1 MAEGP
6 STGGAAGIA
15 LMRGVPPTLD
25 RCELT
30 FRGWEPFDLDRAIA
44 QHASYAD
51 LLRSLG
57 LEVVELPTDP
67 AFPDCCFVEDVAVVL
82 DEVALLGMPTPPSR
96 RGEIAAVEEALA
108 RFRALERTPLPATL
122 EGGDVLR
129 VGRRVFAGLS
139 ARSNPEGI
147 EQLRVLLSP
156 HGYTVEALP
165 ISGCLHLKSAV
176 TQVGPETVLL
186 NPQWVDKGAFER
198 YQLIEVDPAE
208 PHAANALLVGGGVIY
223 PTAFPLTAARLERAG
238 VRLEPV
244 NVSELTKAEGAVT
257 CCSLILEE

>member
-1 MAEGP
+1 MR
-6 STGGAAGIA
+6 IA
-15 LMRGVPPTLD
+15 ITRKLSPAIT

-30 FRGWEPFDLDRAIA
+30 HMRREPIDVALAVRQHEAYERCLARLGCRVVSLPPEPDL
-44 QHASYAD
+44 
-51 LLRSLG
+51 
-57 LEVVELPTDP
+57 
-67 AFPDCCFVEDVAVVL
+67 PDSVFVEDAAIVVDELVVVARPG
-82 DEVALLGMPTPPSR
+82 AGSR
-96 RGEIAAVEEALA
+96 RAETASIA
-108 RFRALERTPLPATL
+108 RALERFRPLAAILAPGTL
-122 EGGDVLR
+122 DGGDVLR